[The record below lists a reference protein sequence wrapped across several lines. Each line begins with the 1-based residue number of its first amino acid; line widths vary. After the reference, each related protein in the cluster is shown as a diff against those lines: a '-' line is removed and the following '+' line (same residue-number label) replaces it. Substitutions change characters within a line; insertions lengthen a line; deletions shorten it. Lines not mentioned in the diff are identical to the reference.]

1 MPSKLMTQK
10 ISLFALVMLVTGAI
24 DSIRNLP
31 ATALFG
37 TTLIF
42 FAIFSAIVFL
52 IPAALVSAELS
63 ATWTERGGIYH
74 WARLAF
80 GEKTGF
86 LAIWLQWINTM
97 VWYPTILSFIAATA
111 AYLID
116 PALAQN
122 KFYLV
127 SVILIVFWVM
137 TFINLKGVHVSAK
150 FAGVCAVV
158 GMLIPMALIILCAAI
173 WVVMGNPIQLQ
184 FTTQNLL
191 PSLSHGSNWISL
203 TAIMTAFLGMELA
216 TVHVKD
222 VHNPQK
228 VFPKAMLY
236 SVILILVTMVAGAM
250 AIAIVM
256 PHKEIGLVSGVMQ
269 AFESFFNAYHIH
281 WVMPILAVM
290 LLVGS
295 LGQMVNWIISPA
307 KGLMQAAENG
317 FLPKIFAKQNKHK
330 AASTMLIT
338 QAVLVSVICLA
349 FLLMPSVNG
358 SYWLLTDLSTQVYML
373 MYVLMFTG
381 AIILRHRNP
390 NKERAFKVPGGKYSM
405 WVTGLLGLFGCAVTL
420 IVGFFPPD
428 GVDVGGTLHY
438 EIVFS
443 GGLVAMI
450 LPVIAFYAYYYT
462 KALSAPPLAP
472 AVLSDT

>member
-1 MPSKLMTQK
+1 MQSNIMTQK
-10 ISLFALVMLVTGAI
+10 LSVFALVMLVTGAI

-63 ATWTERGGIYH
+63 ATWTDKGGIYH

-80 GEKTGF
+80 GEKMGF

-116 PALAQN
+116 PTLAQN

-127 SVILIVFWVM
+127 SIILVVFGAM
-137 TFINLKGVHVSAK
+137 TIINLKGLHVSAK
-150 FAGVCAVV
+150 FAGVCAVI
-158 GMLIPMALIILCAAI
+158 GMLIPMALIIICAAI
-173 WVVMGNPIQLQ
+173 WVILGKPIQLQ
-184 FTTQNLL
+184 FTTQDLL
-191 PSLSHGSNWISL
+191 PSLSHGANWISL

-222 VHNPQK
+222 IHNPQK
-228 VFPKAMLY
+228 VFPKAMFY
-236 SVILILVTMVAGAM
+236 SVILILITMVAGAL

-256 PHKEIGLVSGVMQ
+256 PNKQIGLVSGVMQ

-281 WVMPILAVM
+281 WVMPIMAVM

-317 FLPKIFAKQNKHK
+317 FLPKIFAKQNKHH
-330 AASTMLIT
+330 AASAVLIT
-338 QAVLVSVICLA
+338 QAILVSVICLA

-373 MYVLMFTG
+373 MYVVMFAA
-381 AIILRHRNP
+381 AILLRHRHQD
-390 NKERAFKVPGGKYSM
+390 KERAFKIPGGKHSM
-405 WVTGLLGLFGCAVTL
+405 LVTGLLGLFGCVVTL

-428 GVDVGGTLHY
+428 GVNVGGTLHY

-443 GGLVAMI
+443 AGLVAMI

-462 KALSAPPLAP
+462 KGLMAPPKSAILASE
-472 AVLSDT
+472 A